1 MMVLDLKVEVG
12 GLKLNNPLILASGPL
27 GYSIRSLKRFADE
40 GFGAVTSKT
49 LTPIPW
55 EGNPPPRVVNV
66 KPYYLLNSD
75 GLRNPGFES
84 FFDQLSEWKVKHIPL
99 IVSITAGTIEE
110 WVEGTKLMEE
120 GGADVVQLNT
130 GCQHVPDETHWG
142 AYWSQDPDRFMTLVQ
157 ALKNEVKIPIW
168 TKTLNTSLA
177 EKAGADANV
186 VGGFYSGLLIDTT
199 TGRPKIGTLD
209 MLPTVTGPPAKPSG
223 LKNLA
228 LNAKKVDIPLIGSG
242 GVMTGLDVVEY
253 FMVGASAVELYTS
266 AHWEGPRIAR
276 KIIGQISEYLEE
288 HDSRSLNEI
297 RGKTLKYI

>member
-1 MMVLDLKVEVG
+1 MVLDLKVEVG
-12 GLKLNNPLILASGPL
+12 GLKLSNPLILASGPL

-49 LTPIPW
+49 LTPLPW

-84 FFDQLSEWKVKHIPL
+84 FFDQMSEWKVEHIPL

-110 WVEGTKLMEE
+110 WVEGAKLMEE

-130 GCQHVPDETHWG
+130 GCQHVPAETHWG

-157 ALKNEVKIPIW
+157 ALKEEVKIPIW
-168 TKTLNTSLA
+168 TKTIHTTLA

-186 VGGFYSGLLIDTT
+186 VGGFYPGLLIDTT
-199 TGRPKIGTLD
+199 TGKPKIGNLD
-209 MLPTVTGPPAKPSG
+209 ILPTVTGPPAKPSG
-223 LKNLA
+223 LKNLV

-266 AHWEGPRIAR
+266 AYWEGPGIAR
-276 KIIGQISEYLEE
+276 KIMGQISEYLEE

-297 RGKTLKYI
+297 RGITLKYI